1 MLMDWVGCA
10 QFVVDVL
17 TNVVLDWS
25 WSVWSA
31 LIGAGLSVLGFVLD
45 WGGSVSFSC
54 SLGDTCKCCAV

>member
-10 QFVVDVL
+10 QFVL
-17 TNVVLDWS
+17 TNVALDWS

-45 WGGSVSFSC
+45 WGGSVSC